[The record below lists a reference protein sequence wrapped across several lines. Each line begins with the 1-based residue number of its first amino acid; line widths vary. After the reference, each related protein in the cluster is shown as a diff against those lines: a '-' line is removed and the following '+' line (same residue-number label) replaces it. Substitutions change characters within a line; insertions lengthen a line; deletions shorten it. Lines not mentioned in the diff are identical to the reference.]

1 MAQDHA
7 HWHPGAAHLGGHAG
21 LNGWAL
27 PALFTSGDKR
37 EHACMAHASLRLR
50 SKPSVAP
57 PPILPRVPTQVNGM
71 PAFRHQL
78 MPGTQ
83 LRFDGEWK
91 VLCAL

>member
-1 MAQDHA
+1 MGHSQAVLGSSRPLLPLCCRAMAKDRR
-7 HWHPGAAHLGGHAG
+7 
-21 LNGWAL
+21 L
-27 PALFTSGDKR
+27 PSAT
-37 EHACMAHASLRLR
+37 
-50 SKPSVAP
+50 P

-91 VLCAL
+91 VLCAV

>member
-1 MAQDHA
+1 MPTSTDGCCLCAQ
-7 HWHPGAAHLGGHAG
+7 AARSASVLHGPRLVA
-21 LNGWAL
+21 
-27 PALFTSGDKR
+27 
-37 EHACMAHASLRLR
+37 ASLKAFR
-50 SKPSVAP
+50 AP
-57 PPILPRVPTQVNGM
+57 PPTLPRVPTQVNGM

>member
-1 MAQDHA
+1 M
-7 HWHPGAAHLGGHAG
+7 GAASVH
-21 LNGWAL
+21 
-27 PALFTSGDKR
+27 KR
-37 EHACMAHASLRLR
+37 REARACVHDPRLVAASL
-50 SKPSVAP
+50 KAFPAP

-91 VLCAL
+91 VLWAL